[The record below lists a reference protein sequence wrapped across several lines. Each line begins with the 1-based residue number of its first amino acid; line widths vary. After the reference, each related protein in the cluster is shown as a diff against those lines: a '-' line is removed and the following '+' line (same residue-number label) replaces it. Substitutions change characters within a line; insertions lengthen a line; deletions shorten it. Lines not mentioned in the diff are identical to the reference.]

1 MYGFPVIQIRKNPHS
16 AQLRANL
23 GAPSFGCVVILEI
36 KHSLILLLADRL
48 SLTLEWREPF
58 ECASVCDRLI
68 DVRLLDC

>member
-1 MYGFPVIQIRKNPHS
+1 MDFQIQIRKS
-16 AQLRANL
+16 AFCSTSRKFRRTIVWLKGNTRDQTQFDLA
-23 GAPSFGCVVILEI
+23 
-36 KHSLILLLADRL
+36 LADRL